1 VAFDRAWWQ
10 KALWNHIVMR
20 NMHLSRFYGTFRPR
34 FFYNPDKP
42 PNPIS
47 DFL

>member
-1 VAFDRAWWQ
+1 MVA
-10 KALWNHIVMR
+10 KSALEPYCYVQHAF
-20 NMHLSRFYGTFRPR
+20 LRFYGTFRPR